1 MEKMKAIAIVSGGL
15 DSVAMSYVLASEGY
29 EIVLISFNY
38 GQRHSK
44 ELDYAALCAGHLKSE
59 HHIVDVRA
67 LTNLMN
73 TSSLTS
79 NSIEV
84 PDGHYAE
91 ETMKQTV
98 VLNRNAIM
106 INIATAL
113 AVSKEISVVA
123 TGVHGGDHFIYP
135 DCRPKFIDSQLET
148 LKIANDG
155 FIATDFQLLT
165 PFIHKSKADIVS
177 AGELVGVPWNQTW
190 SCYRG
195 GEIHCGSCGTCF
207 ERREAFEIAGVY
219 DPTHYASTPTFVD
232 PR

>member
-15 DSVAMSYVLASEGY
+15 DSVAMSYCLASEGY
-29 EIVLISFNY
+29 ELVLISFNY

-98 VLNRNAIM
+98 VPNRNAIM

-113 AVSKEISVVA
+113 AVSKEVSVVA

-135 DCRPKFIDSQLET
+135 E
-148 LKIANDG
+148 IANDG

-195 GEIHCGSCGTCF
+195 SEIHCGSCGTCF
-207 ERREAFEIAGVY
+207 ERREAFEIAGVN
-219 DPTHYASTPTFVD
+219 DPTDYASTPTFVD

>member
-29 EIVLISFNY
+29 ELVLISFNY

-98 VLNRNAIM
+98 VPNRNAIM

-113 AVSKEISVVA
+113 AVSKEVSVVA

-165 PFIHKSKADIVS
+165 PFIHKSKADRSLMI
-177 AGELVGVPWNQTW
+177 
-190 SCYRG
+190 
-195 GEIHCGSCGTCF
+195 
-207 ERREAFEIAGVY
+207 
-219 DPTHYASTPTFVD
+219 
-232 PR
+232 PRVLGRL